1 MGGRMKNLIIATAI
15 AALLGLPGAVSA
27 GIGNGKGVDAGNK
40 TGWTS
45 VDHHDDVTV
54 SVPRGLVVSGD
65 NGRVDNGGGNG
76 GEHPGHHTPNHHG
89 EDAGSDQ
96 DPN

>member
-1 MGGRMKNLIIATAI
+1 MKNLIIATAI
-15 AALLGLPGAVSA
+15 AALLGLPNAVSA
-27 GIGNGKGVDAGNK
+27 RIGNGKGVDAGNK
-40 TGWTS
+40 NGWTS

>member
-1 MGGRMKNLIIATAI
+1 MKNLFVSIAI
-15 AALLGLPGAVSA
+15 ASLLAGPSAVSA
-27 GIGNGKGVDAGNK
+27 GIGEGKGVDKGNK
-40 TGWTS
+40 NGWTS
-45 VDHHDDVTV
+45 VDHHNDLTI
-54 SVPRGLVVSGD
+54 SVPRGLVVSGN